1 MRIGRARRSP
11 LRADISWL
19 NDIAIGRFGN
29 ATEALV
35 GEATKEQDLAQ
46 KKVRASSCSTSA
58 LSLTPLLRPSQLMLS
73 LGKLSQVAQANKQT
87 LQSEQVQRAIEG
99 ELHGSSDA
107 TLAPADPPF
116 RFVVVDDRIDM
127 VNSQELLFEIFSG
140 VLSGS
145 ESRTSLEEQSQI
157 IASRVAPILADR
169 PAFAHVR
176 CRG

>member
-1 MRIGRARRSP
+1 MAQRHCHRTLRERNGGIGRRGYEGAGSGAEESACTVVLDLGLLVDP
-11 LRADISWL
+11 LPS
-19 NDIAIGRFGN
+19 
-29 ATEALV
+29 
-35 GEATKEQDLAQ
+35 
-46 KKVRASSCSTSA
+46 
-58 LSLTPLLRPSQLMLS
+58 PSQLMLS

-99 ELHGSSDA
+99 ELHDSSDV
-107 TLAPADPPF
+107 TSAPADTPF
-116 RFVVVDDRIDM
+116 RFAVVDDRIDM